1 MRSTIP
7 TLYSSDHTPTNE
19 STSSPTSYSETPS
32 SVAITT
38 KQVAAIVET
47 RPLDTL
53 VPLILHFGLVL
64 GPSWP
69 IHIFTTQTNI
79 PSSLPF
85 KKALESQ
92 KIVLRHLPS
101 KAFFGDH
108 DAVSQFLTEPWI
120 WDQLAPAEH
129 VLFFQADSILCANAP
144 MQVEDFLMYDF
155 VGAPIDPNLGAPG
168 FNAGF
173 NGGLSLRNRSMT
185 LDIIK
190 ATSWKEEIDKSDHP
204 DDPKIRFEDQWFYG
218 KMKEIGARLPTIET
232 ANKFSV
238 ETMWYD
244 RPVGYHKIATW
255 NMGRL
260 EEIDRYCPEHRMA
273 TNLPIEDLIG

>member
-1 MRSTIP
+1 
-7 TLYSSDHTPTNE
+7 
-19 STSSPTSYSETPS
+19 
-32 SVAITT
+32 
-38 KQVAAIVET
+38 
-47 RPLDTL
+47 
-53 VPLILHFGLVL
+53 
-64 GPSWP
+64 
-69 IHIFTTQTNI
+69 
-79 PSSLPF
+79 
-85 KKALESQ
+85 
-92 KIVLRHLPS
+92 
-101 KAFFGDH
+101 
-108 DAVSQFLTEPWI
+108 
-120 WDQLAPAEH
+120 
-129 VLFFQADSILCANAP
+129 
-144 MQVEDFLMYDF
+144 MYDF